1 MHTIAGM
8 VKLKVEI
15 DYVIYFMF
23 GFSYFVKNYKT
34 YPLWYR
40 SVYNSI
46 MYMSVYNSIMYRS
59 VYNSIMYRSVYNSIM
74 YRSVYNSIM

>member
-1 MHTIAGM
+1 MHTIASM

-15 DYVIYFMF
+15 DYVMYFMF

-34 YPLWYR
+34 FLLWYR

-46 MYMSVYNSIMYRS
+46 MYNWDKPLQIRLSYIQIQQILSYPPSTEPSSRAKN
-59 VYNSIMYRSVYNSIM
+59 
-74 YRSVYNSIM
+74 

>member
-8 VKLKVEI
+8 VKLEVEI
-15 DYVIYFMF
+15 DYVMYFMF

-40 SVYNSI
+40 SAYNSV
-46 MYMSVYNSIMYRS
+46 MYNWDESLQILLSYIQIQQIISYPPSAEPSSGAKN
-59 VYNSIMYRSVYNSIM
+59 
-74 YRSVYNSIM
+74 